1 MLTQKG
7 SWNILDDRLALTL
20 AKLTRW
26 EAIMKV
32 SDYVISYLVN
42 NGVRNAFSVTG
53 GAAMHLNDSAGSNP
67 NLEVTYMH
75 NEQSC
80 SMAAEGYA
88 RVKRSPAVV
97 IVTAGP
103 GAINSFNGVFGAF
116 TDSIPM
122 LIIGGQ
128 AKTAT
133 LKSTFGLDELRQLGD
148 QEAPILE
155 MVRSITKAQ
164 YQIEVSD
171 SAEEIHEKV
180 SEALELTKKG
190 RPGPVWIEI
199 PVDVQGMELNFEEI
213 NPEFAPLESNF
224 KKLPNGQLHELSEKF
239 GKAKRPVFLFGSG
252 VQISDTSKE
261 ALKLAR
267 KLQIPILTAWS
278 HDTIASSDEL
288 FVGRPGTI
296 GTRPGNMIIQSAD
309 LIVILGSR
317 LNIRQIGYNYEEFAP
332 NAFKIQIDVDNAEIS
347 KPFPQIDLGINVGL
361 RDFFSSI
368 HEVAEIKFDA
378 NQRAK
383 WLAWCRMVN
392 DNFSIKDSDYSST
405 DGYINPYHLVPGIID
420 SAPSNAI
427 FACGDATACIVPFQT
442 AKIKEGMRMFSNS
455 GSASM
460 GYDLPA
466 AIGASVAESS
476 ATVVCFAGDGSL
488 MMNLQELQTL
498 HASNRNIMLVIL
510 DNGGY
515 LSIKQTQAN
524 FFGRLFGS
532 TADSGISF
540 PDFCKVARSFGL
552 ETIELTPENW
562 RQEVSLFMKKTNP
575 RVVVAKLDRDQEFI
589 PRLKSKLVDGQIHT
603 PPLQDMYPHLDTEVL
618 RDLME
623 SAPN

>member
-1 MLTQKG
+1 
-7 SWNILDDRLALTL
+7 
-20 AKLTRW
+20 
-26 EAIMKV
+26 MKV
-32 SDYVISYLVN
+32 SDYVVSYLVN

-80 SMAAEGYA
+80 AMAAEGYA
-88 RVKRSPAVV
+88 RVKRSPALV

-122 LIIGGQ
+122 IIIAGQ
-128 AKTAT
+128 AKTTT
-133 LKSTFGLDELRQLGD
+133 LKSTFGLDDLRQLGD
-148 QEAPILE
+148 QEAPIIE
-155 MVRSITKAQ
+155 MVLSITKAQ
-164 YQIEVSD
+164 YRITINDSPGEVHRK
-171 SAEEIHEKV
+171 I
-180 SEALELTKKG
+180 SEALDLTLKG

-199 PVDVQGMELNFEEI
+199 PIDVQGALLNFNEI
-213 NPEFAPLESNF
+213 KDDLAPLESNF
-224 KKLPNGQLHELSEKF
+224 VGLQNDQLNALKEKI
-239 GKAKRPVFLFGSG
+239 GKAKRPIFLFGSG
-252 VQISDTSKE
+252 IQISNTSKD
-261 ALKLAR
+261 ALTLAR

-278 HDTIASSDEL
+278 HDTIASSNDL

-309 LIVILGSR
+309 LLVILGSR
-317 LNIRQIGYNYEEFAP
+317 LNIRQIGYNHEQFAP
-332 NAFKIQIDVDNAEIS
+332 NAFKIQVDVDNAEIN
-347 KPFPQIDLGINVGL
+347 KPFPRIDLGINVGL
-361 RDFFSSI
+361 KDFFASI
-368 HEVAEIKFDA
+368 HKITEIKFDL
-378 NQRAK
+378 NQRAR

-392 DNFSIKDSDYSST
+392 DNFSINSSDYPSSE
-405 DGYINPYHLVPGIID
+405 GYINPYHLIPGIID
-420 SAPSNAI
+420 SAPSNTI

-442 AKIKEGMRMFSNS
+442 ANIKEGMRMFSNS

-466 AIGASVAESS
+466 AIGASIAEPS

-498 HASNRNIMLVIL
+498 HASKSNIMLVIL

-515 LSIKQTQAN
+515 LSIKQTQIN
-524 FFGRLFGS
+524 FFGRLNGS
-532 TADSGISF
+532 TAESGISF
-540 PDFCKVARSFGL
+540 PDFYKVATSFGL

-562 RQEVSLFMKKTNP
+562 QQEVSLFLEKTNP

-589 PRLKSKLVDGQIHT
+589 PRLKSKIVDGQIQT
-603 PPLQDMYPHLDTEVL
+603 PPLQDMYPHLDSTVL
-618 RDLME
+618 RNLME